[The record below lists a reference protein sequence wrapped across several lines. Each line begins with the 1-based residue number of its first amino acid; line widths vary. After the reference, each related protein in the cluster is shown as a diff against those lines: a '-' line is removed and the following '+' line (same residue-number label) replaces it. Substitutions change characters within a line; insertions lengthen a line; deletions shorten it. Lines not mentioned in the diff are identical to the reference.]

1 LNDPVCGRES
11 LPQRKGNIMKARLQK
26 ILSARGVASRRKAEE
41 MIQAGL
47 VTVNGTLARLGDT
60 ADPESDEILVGGKP
74 LPKQESY
81 IYILLHKP
89 RGYVTTLSDE
99 KGRPNA
105 AQLVADCGTRVY
117 PVGRL
122 DMDSEG
128 LLLFTNDGDFANRL
142 MHPKQEIKKT
152 YEVWVTGYHPG
163 SEIQLGKSITLDGY
177 TIRPPKVKLLRADGQ
192 KAKFLVTIHEGR
204 NRQVRRMCE
213 AAGMYCTRLRRIQEG
228 RLSLGDLPL
237 GKWRYLTPEEVAALK

>member
-1 LNDPVCGRES
+1 
-11 LPQRKGNIMKARLQK
+11 MKERLQK

-41 MIQAGL
+41 LIQMGL
-47 VTVNGTLARLGDT
+47 VTVNGVTAVIGDT
-60 ADPESDEILVGGKP
+60 ADPETDEILIAGKS
-74 LPKQESY
+74 LPRQEQY
-81 IYILLHKP
+81 IYILLNKP

-105 AQLVADCGTRVY
+105 AQLVADCGIRVY

-128 LLLFTNDGDFANRL
+128 LLLFTNDGAFANSL
-142 MHPKQEIKKT
+142 MHPKQEVKKT

-163 SEIQLGKSITLDGY
+163 GEILLGKSITLDGY
-177 TIRPPKVKLLRADGQ
+177 TIRPPRVKLIRADGQ

-213 AAGMYCTRLRRIQEG
+213 AAGMHCTRLRRIKEG
-228 RLSLGDLPL
+228 SLSLGDLPL
-237 GKWRYLTPEEVAALK
+237 GKWRYLTEEEVKSLT